1 MASSGL
7 IISGGAFARSAYPAY
22 ALAPG
27 YVSYA
32 GYAAPAPVACPGRLQ
47 GTPAA
52 GVDQWGNVIS
62 HSPSRSFSPVF
73 HLQNNFWT
81 KSPEKG
87 PSGVRRAA
95 ARPRSIVHSLLGSQL
110 RPRTYRLSH

>member
-1 MASSGL
+1 MYLTLATLRPHRSL
-7 IISGGAFARSAYPAY
+7 AQGGYWARQP
-22 ALAPG
+22 L
-27 YVSYA
+27 
-32 GYAAPAPVACPGRLQ
+32 
-47 GTPAA
+47 
-52 GVDQWGNVIS
+52 VDQWGNVIS

-95 ARPRSIVHSLLGSQL
+95 PLARLRDGIGRMLMTYNLSDSVLQTSL
-110 RPRTYRLSH
+110 P